1 MPVGRGLPT
10 ARAPTPTAL
19 SRAAFLNL
27 QLDWIR
33 VRGLRS
39 FCAGRGPTTGSVTR
53 TACPLSAQRV
63 RVPFPRHALCREP
76 SGHPRLNSATNVP
89 SGPLPRDA
97 ATRLRAASA
106 QRGCP
111 AQCGATSLCAR
122 GREKIDREAAH
133 LAHTST
139 WLSPAVSPTLI
150 LDGLSAGPPAGA
162 HPPPPGTRILMVI
175 T

>member
-1 MPVGRGLPT
+1 MPSRICSSIACLYSDKISAPRFTDGTKWGADWAVLRLRDMPVGRGLAT

-63 RVPFPRHALCREP
+63 RVPFPRHALCRGP
-76 SGHPRLNSATNVP
+76 SGHARLNPATNAP
-89 SGPLPRDA
+89 SSPPPRDA
-97 ATRLRAASA
+97 AARHRAASA

-111 AQCGATSLCAR
+111 AQCGATSLC
-122 GREKIDREAAH
+122 
-133 LAHTST
+133 
-139 WLSPAVSPTLI
+139 VQ
-150 LDGLSAGPPAGA
+150 AGK
-162 HPPPPGTRILMVI
+162 R
-175 T
+175 